1 MTSEIILY
9 ELARLNCF
17 HAQPQDGVDAHCT
30 LLRGNQTTTLHHSL
44 TAKSYGGKVISEL
57 KNATWNLI
65 EGRLWSHLN
74 ALLRA
79 MGRPKNPGEAFGVE
93 TMIGVNLGKV
103 IFPLLWA
110 LEQMPDAADAR
121 LAGKIFEN
129 WVNLKVE
136 ERAWLGSMGI
146 DDKPGSV
153 WRLACWAALSEA
165 TSETSVGDEERGR
178 GDTVTAG

>member
-1 MTSEIILY
+1 MTSESILH
-9 ELARLNCF
+9 ELAGLICC
-17 HAQPQDGVDAHCT
+17 HAQQRDRGDAHCT

-79 MGRPKNPGEAFGVE
+79 MGRPKNPGEAFGGE
-93 TMIGVNLGKV
+93 TMIEVRLGTAV
-103 IFPLLWA
+103 FPLLWA
-110 LEQMPDAADAR
+110 LEQMPDPADAR
-121 LAGKIFEN
+121 LAGKIFDN
-129 WVNLKVE
+129 WANLKVE

-146 DDKPGSV
+146 DDKPASV

-165 TSETSVGDEERGR
+165 TSETSVGDEEAER
-178 GDTVTAG
+178 GDTVVAG